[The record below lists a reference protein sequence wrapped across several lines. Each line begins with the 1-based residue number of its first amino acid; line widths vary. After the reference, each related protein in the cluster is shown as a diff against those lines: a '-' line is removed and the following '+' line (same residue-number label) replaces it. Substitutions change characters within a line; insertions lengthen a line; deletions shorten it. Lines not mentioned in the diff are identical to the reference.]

1 MRLLIIYINY
11 NFKMKNS
18 IISSVLTI
26 SILLFTNSCK
36 KDDHNHSDHD
46 SINRA
51 IYELKSGTD
60 TVSFSFNDADGDGG
74 AVPVIIGGTLKTN
87 KNYTGSIKLFT
98 LHDGQ
103 YEELTS
109 EILAEGTKH
118 QFFFTSS
125 VAGIVV
131 SYDDKD
137 ASNNPIGLSNKV
149 QTGSAGSG
157 VLKVTLKHEPNK
169 SAAGVSGG
177 DMTNAGGETDAEI
190 SFPITVN

>member
-1 MRLLIIYINY
+1 MKKLSYLILIVTTLLIFN
-11 NFKMKNS
+11 
-18 IISSVLTI
+18 T
-26 SILLFTNSCK
+26 SCK

-46 SINRA
+46 SINRV
-51 IYELKSGTD
+51 IYELKSATD
-60 TVSFSFNDADGDGG
+60 TVSFSFNDPDGDGG
-74 AVPVIIGGTLKTN
+74 TAPVIAGGTLKAN

-118 QFFFTSS
+118 QFFFTST

-157 VLKVTLKHEPNK
+157 VLKLILKHEPNK

-190 SFPITVN
+190 SYPITVN